1 MLQEDEKYKA
11 LRDQLRTLPRVKA
24 KHDFEDRLMRRIREA
39 ESPSVKLSHTVTQP
53 VIKHQPAKKSW
64 LESLFRPSFVPALG
78 LTVVLLVAV
87 VVYFGY
93 YSKLNKSDTSNTQ
106 QFVSSTNQGDL
117 IIYVKKDG
125 EDISSNYPKEYSAVD
140 PVDTRSGEYA
150 PAPTETSTDY
160 FAKPD
165 PSRITNTPELKPDR
179 VSEEQ
184 KIEMQRSVDMD
195 KDKGVDV
202 KGERKSDDVIMKKE
216 SKGLFKTETKSEMK
230 KETSEPKKKVSDEKK
245 NIFIDEESPNV
256 NQEQKANDKV
266 EDNLSNEDET
276 GNRISRAT
284 KKDSTRN
291 KSESEAD
298 DKETI
303 QQK

>member
-39 ESPSVKLSHTVTQP
+39 ESPAVKLSHTVTQP
-53 VIKHQPAKKSW
+53 VVKHQPAKKSW

-93 YSKLNKSDTSNTQ
+93 YSKLNQSHTSNTQ

-125 EDISSNYPKEYSAVD
+125 EDISSSYPKEYSAVD
-140 PVDTRSGEYA
+140 PIDTRSGEYA

-165 PSRITNTPELKPDR
+165 PSRTVAPEIKPDR

-184 KIEMQRSVDMD
+184 RIEMQRSVDMD

-202 KGERKSDDVIMKKE
+202 KGERKNDGVIMKKE
-216 SKGLFKTETKSEMK
+216 SKSDFKTETKGEMK
-230 KETSEPKKKVSDEKK
+230 KESTEPKKKISDEKK
-245 NIFIDEESPNV
+245 NIFIDEENPNV
-256 NQEQKANDKV
+256 NQEQKANEKV
-266 EDNLSNEDET
+266 EDNLSNDDET
-276 GNRISRAT
+276 SNRISRAT
-284 KKDSTRN
+284 KKDSTKN

>member
-24 KHDFEDRLMRRIREA
+24 KHDFEARLMGRIKET
-39 ESPSVKLSHTVTQP
+39 ESPARQLSHSLNQPTV
-53 VIKHQPAKKSW
+53 KHQPVKKSW

-93 YSKLNKSDTSNTQ
+93 YSKLNQSDTSNTQ

-117 IIYVKKDG
+117 IIYVKKEG
-125 EDISSNYPKEYSAVD
+125 EDIGSNYPREYSAVT
-140 PVDTRSGEYA
+140 PEDTKSGEYA

-160 FAKPD
+160 LAKPEH
-165 PSRITNTPELKPDR
+165 SRSLTPEIKPDR

-184 KIEMQRSVDMD
+184 RIEMQRTTDTD
-195 KDKGVDV
+195 TERGVDV
-202 KGERKSDDVIMKKE
+202 KDERKIEDGILKKE
-216 SKGLFKTETKSEMK
+216 SKGYFKSETKSEMK
-230 KETSEPKKKVSDEKK
+230 KESTQPKKKVSDEKK
-245 NIFIDEESPNV
+245 NILIDEEETNAQ
-256 NQEQKANDKV
+256 QEHKESEKV
-266 EDNLSNEDET
+266 DGKLSNEDET

-284 KKDSTRN
+284 KKDSTKN

>member
-24 KHDFEDRLMRRIREA
+24 KHDFEDRLMRRIKEA
-39 ESPSVKLSHTVTQP
+39 ESPAVKLSHTVTQP
-53 VIKHQPAKKSW
+53 VIKHQPAKGSW

-93 YSKLNKSDTSNTQ
+93 YSKLNQSDTSNTQ

-117 IIYVKKDG
+117 IIYVKKEG
-125 EDISSNYPKEYSAVD
+125 EDISSNYPKEYSAVTPED
-140 PVDTRSGEYA
+140 SKSGEYS

-165 PSRITNTPELKPDR
+165 PSRSLTPEIKPDR

-184 KIEMQRSVDMD
+184 RIEMQRSVDLD

-202 KGERKSDDVIMKKE
+202 KGERKDDGVIMKKE
-216 SKGLFKTETKSEMK
+216 SKGDFKSETKGEMK
-230 KETSEPKKKVSDEKK
+230 KETSQPKKKVSDEKK
-245 NIFIDEESPNV
+245 NILIDEEQPNV
-256 NQEQKANDKV
+256 NQEKKANEKV

-284 KKDSTRN
+284 KKDSTKN

>member
-24 KHDFEDRLMRRIREA
+24 KQDFEDRLLRRIREA
-39 ESPSVKLSHTVTQP
+39 GSPAAGLSGSVTQP
-53 VIKHQPAKKSW
+53 VIKLQPQKKSW
-64 LESLFRPSFVPALG
+64 FESLFRPAFVPALG

-93 YSKLNKSDTSNTQ
+93 YSKLNQSDTSNTQ

-125 EDISSNYPKEYSAVD
+125 EDISSNYPKEYSAVN
-140 PVDTRSGEYA
+140 PEDTKSGDYA

-165 PSRITNTPELKPDR
+165 PGRTMTPELKPDR

-184 KIEMQRSVDMD
+184 KIEMQRSVDLD
-195 KDKGVDV
+195 NDKGVDV
-202 KGERKSDDVIMKKE
+202 KGERKNDGVIMKKE
-216 SKGLFKTETKSEMK
+216 SKGDFKSETKSEMK

-245 NIFIDEESPNV
+245 NILIDEESPNIQ
-256 NQEQKANDKV
+256 QEQKANEKV
-266 EDNLSNEDET
+266 EDVLSKDDSS

-284 KKDSTRN
+284 KKDSTKN

-298 DKETI
+298 EKETI

>member
-24 KHDFEDRLMRRIREA
+24 KQDFEDRLLRRIREA
-39 ESPSVKLSHTVTQP
+39 ENPAVKFTGAVTQP

-64 LESLFRPSFVPALG
+64 LENLFRPSFVPALG

-93 YSKLNKSDTSNTQ
+93 FSKLNQSDTSNTQ

-117 IIYVKKDG
+117 IIYMKKDG
-125 EDISSNYPKEYSAVD
+125 EDISSNYPKEYSAVN
-140 PVDTRSGEYA
+140 PEDTKSGDYA
-150 PAPTETSTDY
+150 PSPTETSTDY

-165 PSRITNTPELKPDR
+165 PGRTFTPELKPDR

-184 KIEMQRSVDMD
+184 RIEMQRSVDLD

-202 KGERKSDDVIMKKE
+202 KGERKEDGVIMKKE
-216 SKGLFKTETKSEMK
+216 SKSDFKTETKSEMK
-230 KETSEPKKKVSDEKK
+230 KDVNQPKKKVSDEKK
-245 NIFIDEESPNV
+245 NILIDEESPNV
-256 NQEQKANDKV
+256 NQEQKANEKV
-266 EDNLSNEDET
+266 EDNLSKDDDS

-284 KKDSTRN
+284 KKDSTKN

-298 DKETI
+298 EKETI

>member
-24 KHDFEDRLMRRIREA
+24 KQDFEDRLLRRIREA
-39 ESPSVKLSHTVTQP
+39 ENPAVKFTGAVTQP

-64 LESLFRPSFVPALG
+64 LENLFRPSFVPALG

-93 YSKLNKSDTSNTQ
+93 FSKLNQSDTSNTQ

-117 IIYVKKDG
+117 IIYMKKDG
-125 EDISSNYPKEYSAVD
+125 EDISSNYPKEYSAVN
-140 PVDTRSGEYA
+140 PEDTKSGDYT

-165 PSRITNTPELKPDR
+165 PGRTIVPELKPDR

-184 KIEMQRSVDMD
+184 RIEMQRSVDLD

-202 KGERKSDDVIMKKE
+202 KGERKEDGVIMKKE
-216 SKGLFKTETKSEMK
+216 SKSDFKTETKSEMK
-230 KETSEPKKKVSDEKK
+230 KDVNQPKKKVSDEKK
-245 NIFIDEESPNV
+245 NILIDEESPNV
-256 NQEQKANDKV
+256 NQEQKANERVD
-266 EDNLSNEDET
+266 DNLSKDDDS

-284 KKDSTRN
+284 KKDSTKN

-298 DKETI
+298 EKETI
-303 QQK
+303 KQK

>member
-24 KHDFEDRLMRRIREA
+24 KHDFEDRLLRRIRES
-39 ESPSVKLSHTVTQP
+39 ESPAAKLSGAVTQP

-64 LESLFRPSFVPALG
+64 FESLFRPAFVPALG

-93 YSKLNKSDTSNTQ
+93 YSKLNQNDTSNTQ

-140 PVDTRSGEYA
+140 PVDTRTGEYA

-165 PSRITNTPELKPDR
+165 PSRTMTPELKPDR

-184 KIEMQRSVDMD
+184 RIEMQRSTDSD

-202 KGERKSDDVIMKKE
+202 KGERKSEDGIMKKE
-216 SKGLFKTETKSEMK
+216 SKGYIKTETKGEMK
-230 KETSEPKKKVSDEKK
+230 KETSDPKKKVSDEKK
-245 NIFIDEESPNV
+245 NIFIDEEKPGIE
-256 NQEQKANDKV
+256 QEKNANEKV
-266 EDNLSNEDET
+266 EDILGKDDGS

-284 KKDSTRN
+284 KKDSTKN

-298 DKETI
+298 DKETF

>member
-24 KHDFEDRLMRRIREA
+24 KHDFEDRLLRRIREA
-39 ESPSVKLSHTVTQP
+39 ESPAAKLSGAVTQP

-64 LESLFRPSFVPALG
+64 FESLFRPAFVPALG

-93 YSKLNKSDTSNTQ
+93 YSKLNQSDTSNTQ

-140 PVDTRSGEYA
+140 PIDTRTVENA
-150 PAPTETSTDY
+150 PSPIETSTDY

-165 PSRITNTPELKPDR
+165 PSRTMTPELKPDR

-184 KIEMQRSVDMD
+184 RIEMQRSTDSD

-216 SKGLFKTETKSEMK
+216 SKGDFKTETKGEMK
-230 KETSEPKKKVSDEKK
+230 KESTQPKKKVSDEKR
-245 NIFIDEESPNV
+245 NIFIDEEKPGV
-256 NQEQKANDKV
+256 NQEQKAD
-266 EDNLSNEDET
+266 DNIDGVLSNEDES

-284 KKDSTRN
+284 KKDSTKN

-298 DKETI
+298 EKETI

>member
-1 MLQEDEKYKA
+1 MLQEDGKYKA

-39 ESPSVKLSHTVTQP
+39 ESPAVKLSHTVTQP
-53 VIKHQPAKKSW
+53 VIKHQPAKKGW

-93 YSKLNKSDTSNTQ
+93 YSKLNQSDTSNTQ

-140 PVDTRSGEYA
+140 PIDTRSGEYA

-165 PSRITNTPELKPDR
+165 PSRSLTPEIKPDR

-184 KIEMQRSVDMD
+184 RIEMQRSVDMD

-216 SKGLFKTETKSEMK
+216 SKGDFKTETKGEMK
-230 KETSEPKKKVSDEKK
+230 KESTEPKKKVSDEKK
-245 NIFIDEESPNV
+245 NVFIDGEKPGV
-256 NQEQKANDKV
+256 DQEKNANEKV
-266 EDNLSNEDET
+266 DDNLSNEDET
-276 GNRISRAT
+276 VNRISRAT
-284 KKDSTRN
+284 KKDSTKN

>member
-11 LRDQLRTLPRVKA
+11 LRDQLRTLPRIKA
-24 KHDFEDRLMRRIREA
+24 KHDFEDRLMRRIKEA
-39 ESPSVKLSHTVTQP
+39 ETSSVKLPVTANRP
-53 VIKHQPAKKSW
+53 AVLHQPAKKSW
-64 LESLFRPSFVPALG
+64 FESLFRPAFVPALG

-93 YSKLNKSDTSNTQ
+93 YSKLNQSDTSNTQ

-117 IIYVKKDG
+117 IIYVKKEG

-150 PAPTETSTDY
+150 PEPTETSTDF

-165 PSRITNTPELKPDR
+165 PGRTVAPEVKPDR

-184 KIEMQRSVDMD
+184 KIEMQRSVDLD
-195 KDKGVDV
+195 NDKGVDV
-202 KGERKSDDVIMKKE
+202 KGERKSEDGILKKE
-216 SKGLFKTETKSEMK
+216 SKGYFKTETKSEMK
-230 KETSEPKKKVSDEKK
+230 KETSEPKKKVTDEKK
-245 NIFIDEESPNV
+245 NILIDEEIPNIQ
-256 NQEQKANDKV
+256 QEQKPNEKV
-266 EDNLSNEDET
+266 DDNLGKDDGT

-284 KKDSTRN
+284 KKDSTKN

-298 DKETI
+298 EKETI

>member
-24 KHDFEDRLMRRIREA
+24 KQDFEDRLLRRIREA
-39 ESPSVKLSHTVTQP
+39 EAPAVKLSGAVSQP
-53 VIKHQPAKKSW
+53 VIKHQPARKSW
-64 LESLFRPSFVPALG
+64 FESLFRPSLVPALG

-93 YSKLNKSDTSNTQ
+93 FSKLNQSDTSNTE

-117 IIYVKKDG
+117 IIYMKKDG
-125 EDISSNYPKEYSAVD
+125 EDISSNYPKEYSAVN
-140 PVDTRSGEYA
+140 PEDTRSGDYA
-150 PAPTETSTDY
+150 PSPTETSTDF

-165 PSRITNTPELKPDR
+165 PGRTIAPELKPDR

-184 KIEMQRSVDMD
+184 RIEMQRSVDLD

-202 KGERKSDDVIMKKE
+202 KGERKSDDGIMKKE
-216 SKGLFKTETKSEMK
+216 SKSDFKTETKGEMK
-230 KETSEPKKKVSDEKK
+230 KDVNQPKKKVSDEKK
-245 NIFIDEESPNV
+245 NILIDEESPNV
-256 NQEQKANDKV
+256 NQEQKVKDKF
-266 EDNLSNEDET
+266 EGNLSNEDET

-284 KKDSTRN
+284 KKDSTKE
-291 KSESEAD
+291 KSESEAEE
-298 DKETI
+298 KETI

>member
-24 KHDFEDRLMRRIREA
+24 KQDFEDRLLRRIREA
-39 ESPSVKLSHTVTQP
+39 EAPAVKLSGAVSQP
-53 VIKHQPAKKSW
+53 VIKHQPARKSW
-64 LESLFRPSFVPALG
+64 FESLFRPSLVPALG

-93 YSKLNKSDTSNTQ
+93 FSKLNQSDTSNTE

-117 IIYVKKDG
+117 IIYMKKDG
-125 EDISSNYPKEYSAVD
+125 EDISSNYPKEYSAVN
-140 PVDTRSGEYA
+140 PEDTRSGDYA
-150 PAPTETSTDY
+150 PSPTETSTDF

-165 PSRITNTPELKPDR
+165 PGRTIAPELKPDR

-184 KIEMQRSVDMD
+184 RIEMQRSVDLD

-202 KGERKSDDVIMKKE
+202 KGERKSDDGIMKKE
-216 SKGLFKTETKSEMK
+216 SKSDFKTETKGEMK
-230 KETSEPKKKVSDEKK
+230 KDVNQPKKKVSDEKK
-245 NIFIDEESPNV
+245 NILIDEESPNV
-256 NQEQKANDKV
+256 NQEQKVKDKF
-266 EDNLSNEDET
+266 EGNLSNEDET

-284 KKDSTRN
+284 KKDSTKN

-298 DKETI
+298 EKETI
-303 QQK
+303 RQK

>member
-24 KHDFEDRLMRRIREA
+24 KQDFEDRLLRRIREA
-39 ESPSVKLSHTVTQP
+39 EAPAVKLSGAVSQP
-53 VIKHQPAKKSW
+53 VIKHQPARKSW

-93 YSKLNKSDTSNTQ
+93 FSKLNKSDNSNTQ

-117 IIYVKKDG
+117 IIYMKKDG
-125 EDISSNYPKEYSAVD
+125 EDISSNYPKEYSAVN
-140 PVDTRSGEYA
+140 PEDTRSGDYA
-150 PAPTETSTDY
+150 PSPTETSTDF

-165 PSRITNTPELKPDR
+165 PGRTLTPELKPDR

-184 KIEMQRSVDMD
+184 RIEMQRSVDLD

-202 KGERKSDDVIMKKE
+202 KGERKEDGVIMKKE
-216 SKGLFKTETKSEMK
+216 SKSDFKTETKSELK
-230 KETSEPKKKVSDEKK
+230 KDVNQPKKKVSDEKK
-245 NIFIDEESPNV
+245 NILIDEESPNV
-256 NQEQKANDKV
+256 NQEQKVKDNV
-266 EDNLSNEDET
+266 EGNLSNDDET

-284 KKDSTRN
+284 KKDSTKN

-298 DKETI
+298 EKNTI
-303 QQK
+303 EQK